1 MVPCLI
7 AAEVPATPYVRQ
19 SASTVVIEV
28 TTRVVVTGVEMFYT
42 IAGLDEVFT
51 PFFFLLVVGALFV
64 LS

>member
-19 SASTVVIEV
+19 SASTVVIAV
-28 TTRVVVTGVEMFYT
+28 NTGTAVTGVEMFCT
-42 IAGLDEVFT
+42 LAGLEEVFT
-51 PFFFLLVVGALFV
+51 PFFFLLGVGVLFV